1 VVVEVEILLGVLL
14 KGLEVLVEQEE
25 QVLII
30 VQELQ
35 AQQTEAAVEVVVK
48 IIQLLIQ
55 VAMAVQEL

>member
-1 VVVEVEILLGVLL
+1 MEVEILLEVLL

-30 VQELQ
+30 LQELQ